1 MPSRPQLSPPAELA
15 RRARLAIVALRACML
30 VNAMLLVAGLLAF
43 AAVASDQTGA
53 EMDWLFMLQNGLA
66 TLVPLAII
74 VTAVFFLRW
83 LYVARTNLDLVATQR
98 PRNSRRWLMAS
109 RFIPLGNAW
118 FAYEG
123 THEVWRL
130 SGVYSGVA
138 PRDAG
143 RGVGWWWLAW
153 TVYVAA
159 LSYASREDGFYSIP
173 VAGALGTLAA
183 WLAARVV
190 ARLTERQQRMLAD
203 QFPPRHPDRRA

>member
-109 RFIPLGNAW
+109 WFIPLGNAW

-159 LSYASREDGFYSIP
+159 LSYASREDAFYSIP
-173 VAGALGTLAA
+173 VAGALGTVSA